1 MSTVI
6 DFQGVSAGY
15 EDAPI
20 LEDVT
25 LSVEAGEFVSVIG
38 PNGGGKTTLLRV
50 LLGELPPWTGDV
62 RVFGHAPGEVR
73 NRIGYT
79 PQHARYDPAFPI
91 TVLEVVLMGRL
102 GRFKGF
108 RYARVDRDAAQAA
121 LSEVGLA
128 DKYRQPFHAL
138 SGGERQRIL
147 IARALAS
154 EPDLLLLDEPT
165 SNVDAVAG
173 DQLTTLLKTLNE
185 RMTIVLVSHDLG
197 FVSAMVDTVFCVNRS
212 VSLHPTSAL
221 TGDAIAEVY
230 GDRYRMVRH
239 DHRCAEEGHRHG

>member
-1 MSTVI
+1 MSAAI
-6 DFQGVSAGY
+6 ELKDVSVGY
-15 EDAPI
+15 GESI
-20 LEDVT
+20 VLEDVT
-25 LSVEAGEFVSVIG
+25 LTVEKGEFVSVIG

-50 LLGELPPWTGDV
+50 LLGELPPWTGEV
-62 RVFGHAPGEVR
+62 RVLERAPRAVR

-102 GRFKGF
+102 GRFRGF
-108 RYARVDRDAAQAA
+108 RYGRADRDAATLA
-121 LSEVGLA
+121 LSEVGLSE
-128 DKYRQPFHAL
+128 KSRQPFHAL
-138 SGGERQRIL
+138 SGGERQRVL
-147 IARALAS
+147 IARALAG
-154 EPDLLLLDEPT
+154 EPELLLLDEPT

-197 FVSAMVDTVFCVNRS
+197 FVSTVVDTVFCVNRG

-239 DHRCAEEGHRHG
+239 DHRCAEEGHQHG